1 MKIGAKTDQNHG
13 EKHIKFGAKIN
24 PKNGRLCN
32 KMIYHLSI

>member
-24 PKNGRLCN
+24 PKNDRFL
-32 KMIYHLSI
+32 